1 MSHASGANLV
11 RSLRTRAASAMSR
24 RVGSRPSQKSRA
36 SSRETTSWPT
46 CWAVGESK
54 SQRTPFDLARPES
67 TSPMFSS
74 DLFRLNERRRG
85 KLILSVRTCGARA
98 PQSTKSFVKHDL
110 GPITSWGT
118 LVGHIAL
125 GTVQAL
131 QRLIEGEIDHGVAP
145 TRRGVGPQE
154 PFSDTVPSMQ

>member
-1 MSHASGANLV
+1 M
-11 RSLRTRAASAMSR
+11 SLRTRAASAMSR

-67 TSPMFSS
+67 TSPMFIL
-74 DLFRLNERRRG
+74 DLFRLNDSRHG

-98 PQSTKSFVKHDL
+98 PQSTKSFVQHDL
-110 GPITSWGT
+110 GPITSRGT
-118 LVGHIAL
+118 LVDDIAL
-125 GTVQAL
+125 RSVQAL
-131 QRLIEGEIDHGVAP
+131 QRLIKGEIDQGVPA

-154 PFSDTVPSMQ
+154 PFSDTIQSMQ